1 MVEVLPPN
9 YIAGS
14 KMEGLQLN
22 SKNRILRFGRE
33 AAVQWVR
40 RTALLTAVIV
50 IGTACGGGKEG
61 AVAISESTVDRT
73 TAVVPTATATPVPDS
88 DNDGLLDSEEAR
100 LGTNPFQRD
109 SDVDGIDDADEVRL
123 GSDPLF
129 PDTDRDGIVDG
140 DEVQLRSDPLI
151 FDTDSDGI
159 GDGDE
164 VQLGTDPLHLD
175 TDRDGVAD
183 GEEVQLA
190 IDPLRP
196 DTDRDSLSDGAEV
209 QLGTD
214 PLHPDTDRD
223 GVADGDDVSPLAD
236 AKVRVSIMGFI
247 DKSKRG
253 IFHGDTNAFFT
264 IYVGDEEPVTTP
276 VYPDVQ
282 HQRIEPV
289 VVDVDDSAQ
298 EIGVAILAQE
308 YAPLAGFITSAVIIY
323 VTGFPIHV
331 ESDGQPYDLSSIAG
345 SDLDAKVLLTSVTAN
360 GSVTARGDGTDD
372 DSQDVL
378 EARLTVRIEHGGY

>member
-1 MVEVLPPN
+1 MLDDQVGRHLAQRQGYMVEVLPPN

-140 DEVQLRSDPLI
+140 DEVRLRSDPLI
-151 FDTDSDGI
+151 F
-159 GDGDE
+159 
-164 VQLGTDPLHLD
+164 
-175 TDRDGVAD
+175 
-183 GEEVQLA
+183 
-190 IDPLRP
+190 
-196 DTDRDSLSDGAEV
+196 
-209 QLGTD
+209 
-214 PLHPDTDRD
+214 DTDRD

-253 IFHGDTNAFFT
+253 IFHGDSNAFFT

-289 VVDVDDSAQ
+289 VVDIDDSAQ

-345 SDLDAKVLLTSVTAN
+345 PDLDAKVLLTSVTAN